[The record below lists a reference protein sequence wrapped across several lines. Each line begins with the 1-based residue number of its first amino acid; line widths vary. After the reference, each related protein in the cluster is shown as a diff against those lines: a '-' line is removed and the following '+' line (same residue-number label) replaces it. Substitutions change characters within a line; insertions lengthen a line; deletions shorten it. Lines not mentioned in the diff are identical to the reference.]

1 MGPAAQ
7 VAEVFLVSAEEG
19 DAKYE
24 ILVRRPLGV
33 CVNMACIHMCASI
46 EDATGTGEMAGAAIA
61 QETVVGFCEAEVDWE
76 FLQRKELCHN
86 LEPWF

>member
-1 MGPAAQ
+1 
-7 VAEVFLVSAEEG
+7 
-19 DAKYE
+19 
-24 ILVRRPLGV
+24 
-33 CVNMACIHMCASI
+33 MASV

-86 LEPWF
+86 LEPWFSKCGPLTSSIGVTWELVRSVNSWAHPRPI